1 MQKTLTIFSALMAL
15 LLSLEVGGCGGSD
28 EEPLTK
34 RKFIAKGEEICR
46 NAKRE
51 QFRLRAEVLKQWP
64 NAEETHLVK
73 PAAVPAMER
82 EIRRLKA
89 LNPPVGDEKKVQAII
104 RGLENG
110 VVDSAYDPLDL
121 LVAVSEPFATTRKL
135 ERRYGF
141 KICATTPW
149 TPPLQ

>member
-1 MQKTLTIFSALMAL
+1 MAL
-15 LLSLEVGGCGGSD
+15 LLPLDAGGCGSS
-28 EEPLTK
+28 EEAPLTK
-34 RKFIAKGEEICR
+34 KQFIAKGEEICR
-46 NAKRE
+46 DAKRE
-51 QFRLRAEVLKQWP
+51 QFRLRAKTLKRWP

-89 LNPPVGDEKKVQAII
+89 LNPPVRDEKKLQEIF

-110 VVDSAYDPLDL
+110 VADSSYDPLDL
-121 LVAVSEPFATTRKL
+121 LVRVSEPFAIARKL
-135 ERRYGF
+135 ERHYGF
-141 KICATTPW
+141 KVCATTPW